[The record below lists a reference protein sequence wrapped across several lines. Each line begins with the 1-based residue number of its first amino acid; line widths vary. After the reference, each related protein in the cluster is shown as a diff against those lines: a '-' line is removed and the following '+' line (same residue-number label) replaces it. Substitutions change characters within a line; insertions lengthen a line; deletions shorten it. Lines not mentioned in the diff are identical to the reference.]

1 MGPAGLDWGSARGI
15 FDGAWAAAAGI
26 ISVMSNGVNGKQLYR
41 SRKDRIV
48 AGVCAGLADYFGIDA
63 NIVRLVFAGL
73 AIIAGTGF
81 LLYVAAWM
89 IIPEEGEAAS
99 IAEGLINKSKG

>member
-1 MGPAGLDWGSARGI
+1 
-15 FDGAWAAAAGI
+15 
-26 ISVMSNGVNGKQLYR
+26 MSNGVNGKQLYR

-48 AGVCAGLADYFGIDA
+48 AGVCAGLADYFGFDA

-73 AIIAGTGF
+73 AILAGTGV

-89 IIPEEGEAAS
+89 VIPEEGETAS

>member
-1 MGPAGLDWGSARGI
+1 
-15 FDGAWAAAAGI
+15 
-26 ISVMSNGVNGKQLYR
+26 MSNGVNGKQLYR

-89 IIPEEGEAAS
+89 IIPEEGETAS

>member
-1 MGPAGLDWGSARGI
+1 
-15 FDGAWAAAAGI
+15 
-26 ISVMSNGVNGKQLYR
+26 MSNGVNGKQLYR

-73 AIIAGTGF
+73 AILGGTGF

-89 IIPEEGEAAS
+89 IIPEEGESAS

>member
-1 MGPAGLDWGSARGI
+1 
-15 FDGAWAAAAGI
+15 
-26 ISVMSNGVNGKQLYR
+26 MSNGVNGKQLYR

-48 AGVCAGLADYFGIDA
+48 AGVCAGVADYFGLDA

-73 AIIAGTGF
+73 AILAGTGV

-89 IIPEEGEAAS
+89 VIPEEGETAS